1 MRRPGRPLIAGA
13 ETFAR
18 HSLRDSAILRGQ
30 QVTAHEYLAAGGRE
44 ALTADSERLVER
56 LPASVGSTL
65 EIGFGYGLTAKRV
78 AARST
83 RYVGIDLQ
91 TEQARALRSAGGFG
105 LVADI
110 HTLPL
115 IDASFDTV
123 IADNVLEHAGAPLQA
138 LSEIRRVLRAGGRAY
153 VLNPL

>member
-56 LPASVGSTL
+56 LPASGGSTL
-65 EIGFGYGLTAKRV
+65 EIGFGYGLTAKRG
-78 AARST
+78 AARSA
-83 RYVGIDLQ
+83 RDVGIEVQ
-91 TEQARALRSAGGFG
+91 TAQRRPFRCARGFRLG
-105 LVADI
+105 AAI
-110 HTLPL
+110 PTPPL
-115 IDASFDTV
+115 
-123 IADNVLEHAGAPLQA
+123 
-138 LSEIRRVLRAGGRAY
+138 
-153 VLNPL
+153 